1 LKATDLIGYSFG
13 AMRERKLRAI
23 LTIAMVVIG
32 AGLMTALN
40 GMTTGMYQYIGGQ
53 FGTLGANV
61 VMVLPGMESTMRI
74 NEQTASVIRRINGV
88 KIAVPYVQQ
97 TATAQS
103 AGATA
108 TVLVTGS
115 DQRYLNDIFPTLK
128 VEEGT
133 LVAPHDSIGI
143 VLGHSVA
150 YPPDKPTPFARLG
163 GVVVIS
169 FTTVKE
175 NQQVTVKRSFIVRG
189 ILAEMGTSGMFL
201 PIDRMAF
208 MSLPAATAFFGTA
221 GDYSGVNVIATGSEK
236 AEQVASE
243 IRRIYGRSFEV
254 YTSKTLIQ
262 LIQNILGAF
271 SVFLGSVASV
281 SLIVASVG
289 IFAGLY
295 TSVMERTREI
305 GLLKAIGFKKRGI
318 LGVFLGE
325 ATLIGLIGGLLG
337 DAVGAGLGYGM
348 AVIAGQVRSQV
359 TSEMT
364 AGGPS
369 IGYTPPVYTLEN
381 FLFILAFSV
390 AVSML
395 AGAYPAWR
403 ASRLDPVVALR
414 KE

>member
-1 LKATDLIGYSFG
+1 MKATDLIGYSFS
-13 AMRERKLRAI
+13 AMKERKLRAI

-40 GMTTGMYQYIGGQ
+40 GMTTGMYEYIGGE
-53 FGTLGANV
+53 FATLGANV
-61 VMVLPGMESTMRI
+61 VMVLPGMESTLRI
-74 NEQTASVIRRINGV
+74 NEQTASVIRHINGV

-115 DQRYLNDIFPTLK
+115 DQRYLNEIFPTLK

-169 FTTVKE
+169 FTTVKG
-175 NQQVTVKRSFIVRG
+175 NQQMTVKRSFIVRG

-236 AEQVASE
+236 AEEVASE

-254 YTSKTLIQ
+254 YTSKTLIE

-318 LGVFLGE
+318 LAVFLGE

-348 AVIAGQVRSQV
+348 AFIAGQVRSQV

-369 IGYTPPVYTLEN
+369 IGFTPPVYTLEN

-390 AVSML
+390 VVSML

>member
-1 LKATDLIGYSFG
+1 MNVPDLLGYSLG

-40 GMTTGMYQYIGGQ
+40 GLTTGMYQYIGDQ

-61 VMVLPGMESTMRI
+61 VMVLPGMDSTTRI
-74 NEQTASVIRRINGV
+74 TEQTASVIRQINGV
-88 KIAVPYVQQ
+88 KISIPYVQKV
-97 TATAQS
+97 ATVQS
-103 AGATA
+103 AGTTA
-108 TVLVTGS
+108 SILVTGS
-115 DQRYLNDIFPTLK
+115 DQRYLNEIFPNLK

-133 LVAPHDSIGI
+133 LVSPQDSIGI

-150 YPPDKPTPFARLG
+150 YPPDKPRPFARLG
-163 GVVVIS
+163 SVVMVS

-175 NQQVTVKRSFIVRG
+175 RQQVTVKRSFVVRG

-201 PIDRMAF
+201 PVDKMAF
-208 MSLPAATAFFGTA
+208 MSLPAATSFFDTA
-221 GDYSGVNVIATGSEK
+221 GDYSGVNVITSGPEK
-236 AEQVASE
+236 AEQVAVE
-243 IRRIYGRSFEV
+243 IRRLYGRSFEV
-254 YTSKTLIQ
+254 YTSKTMIQ

-271 SVFLGSVASV
+271 SMFLGSVASV

-305 GLLKAIGFKKRGI
+305 GLLKAIGFKRRGI
-318 LGVFLGE
+318 LGVFLCE
-325 ATLIGLIGGLLG
+325 ATLIGIIGGLLG
-337 DAVGAGLGYGM
+337 DLLGVGLGYGM
-348 AVIAGQVRSQV
+348 AVIAGQVRGEFTGELAEGSV
-359 TSEMT
+359 I
-364 AGGPS
+364 A
-369 IGYTPPVYTLEN
+369 YVPPAFTVEN
-381 FLFILAFSV
+381 FLFIMAFSI

-414 KE
+414 KD

>member
-1 LKATDLIGYSFG
+1 LNVPDLLGYSLG

-40 GMTTGMYQYIGGQ
+40 GLTTGMYQYIGDQ

-61 VMVLPGMESTMRI
+61 VMVLPGMDSTTRI
-74 NEQTASVIRRINGV
+74 TEQTASVIRQINGV
-88 KIAVPYVQQ
+88 KISIPYVQKV
-97 TATAQS
+97 ATVQS
-103 AGATA
+103 AGTTA
-108 TVLVTGS
+108 SILVTGS
-115 DQRYLNDIFPTLK
+115 DQRYLNEIFPNLK

-133 LVAPHDSIGI
+133 LVSPQDSIGI

-150 YPPDKPTPFARLG
+150 YPPDKARPFARLG
-163 GVVVIS
+163 SVVMVS

-175 NQQVTVKRSFIVRG
+175 KQQVTVKRSFVVRG

-201 PIDRMAF
+201 PVDKMAF
-208 MSLPAATAFFGTA
+208 MSLPAATSFFDTA
-221 GDYSGVNVIATGSEK
+221 GDYSGVNVITSGPEK
-236 AEQVASE
+236 AEQVAVE
-243 IRRIYGRSFEV
+243 IRRLYGRSFEV
-254 YTSKTLIQ
+254 YTSKTMIQ

-271 SVFLGSVASV
+271 SMFLGSVASV

-318 LGVFLGE
+318 LGVFLCE
-325 ATLIGLIGGLLG
+325 ATLIGIIGGLLG
-337 DAVGAGLGYGM
+337 DLLGVGLGYGM
-348 AVIAGQVRSQV
+348 AVIAGQVRGEFTGELAEGSV
-359 TSEMT
+359 I
-364 AGGPS
+364 A
-369 IGYTPPVYTLEN
+369 YVPPAFTVEN
-381 FLFILAFSV
+381 FLFIMAFSI

-414 KE
+414 KD

>member
-1 LKATDLIGYSFG
+1 MNVPDLLGYSLG

-40 GMTTGMYQYIGGQ
+40 GLTTGMYQYIGDQ

-61 VMVLPGMESTMRI
+61 VMVLPGMDSTTRI
-74 NEQTASVIRRINGV
+74 TEQTASVIRQINGV
-88 KIAVPYVQQ
+88 KISIPYVQKV
-97 TATAQS
+97 ATVQS
-103 AGATA
+103 AGTTA
-108 TVLVTGS
+108 SILVTGS
-115 DQRYLNDIFPTLK
+115 DQRYLNEIFPNLK

-133 LVAPHDSIGI
+133 LVSPQDSIGI

-150 YPPDKPTPFARLG
+150 YPPDKPRPFARLG
-163 GVVVIS
+163 SVVMIS

-175 NQQVTVKRSFIVRG
+175 RQQVTVKRSFVVRG

-201 PIDRMAF
+201 PVDKMAF
-208 MSLPAATAFFGTA
+208 MSLPAATSFFDTA
-221 GDYSGVNVIATGSEK
+221 GDYSGVNVITSGPEK
-236 AEQVASE
+236 AEQVAVE
-243 IRRIYGRSFEV
+243 IRRLYGRSFEV
-254 YTSKTLIQ
+254 YTSKTMIQ

-271 SVFLGSVASV
+271 SMFLGSVASV

-325 ATLIGLIGGLLG
+325 ATLIGIIGGLLG
-337 DAVGAGLGYGM
+337 DLLGVGLGYGM
-348 AVIAGQVRSQV
+348 AVIAGQVRGEFTGELAEGSV
-359 TSEMT
+359 I
-364 AGGPS
+364 A
-369 IGYTPPVYTLEN
+369 YVPPAFTVEN
-381 FLFILAFSV
+381 FLFIMAFSI

-414 KE
+414 KD

>member
-1 LKATDLIGYSFG
+1 LKLSDLIGYSFG

-40 GMTTGMYQYIGGQ
+40 GMTTGMYEYIGGQ

-74 NEQTASVIRRINGV
+74 NEQTASVIRRISGV

-337 DAVGAGLGYGM
+337 DAVGAGLGYGI
-348 AVIAGQVRSQV
+348 AIVAGQVRSQV

>member
-1 LKATDLIGYSFG
+1 LKATDLIGYSFS
-13 AMRERKLRAI
+13 AMKERKLRAI

-40 GMTTGMYQYIGGQ
+40 GMTTGMYEYIGGE
-53 FGTLGANV
+53 FATLGANV
-61 VMVLPGMESTMRI
+61 VMVLPGMESTLRI
-74 NEQTASVIRRINGV
+74 NEQTASVIRHINGV

-115 DQRYLNDIFPTLK
+115 DQRYLNEIFPTLK

-169 FTTVKE
+169 FTTVKG
-175 NQQVTVKRSFIVRG
+175 NQQMTVKRSFIVRG

-236 AEQVASE
+236 AEEVASE

-254 YTSKTLIQ
+254 YTSKTLIE

-318 LGVFLGE
+318 LAVFLGE

-348 AVIAGQVRSQV
+348 AFIAGQVRSQV

-369 IGYTPPVYTLEN
+369 IGFTPPVYTLEN

-390 AVSML
+390 VVSML

>member
-1 LKATDLIGYSFG
+1 MNVPDLLGYSLG

-40 GMTTGMYQYIGGQ
+40 GLTTGMYQYIGDQ

-61 VMVLPGMESTMRI
+61 VMVLPGMDSTTRI
-74 NEQTASVIRRINGV
+74 TEQTASVIRQINGV
-88 KIAVPYVQQ
+88 KISIPYVQKV
-97 TATAQS
+97 ATVQS
-103 AGATA
+103 AGTTA
-108 TVLVTGS
+108 SILVTGS
-115 DQRYLNDIFPTLK
+115 DQRYLNEIFPNLK

-133 LVAPHDSIGI
+133 LVSPQDSIGI

-150 YPPDKPTPFARLG
+150 YPPDKPRPFARLG
-163 GVVVIS
+163 SVVMVS

-175 NQQVTVKRSFIVRG
+175 RQQVTVKRSFVVRG

-201 PIDRMAF
+201 PVDKMAF
-208 MSLPAATAFFGTA
+208 MSLPAATSFFDTA
-221 GDYSGVNVIATGSEK
+221 GDYSGVNVITSGPEK
-236 AEQVASE
+236 AEQVAVE
-243 IRRIYGRSFEV
+243 IRRLYGRSFEV
-254 YTSKTLIQ
+254 YTSKTMIQ

-271 SVFLGSVASV
+271 SMFLGSVASV

-318 LGVFLGE
+318 LGVFLCE
-325 ATLIGLIGGLLG
+325 ATLIGIIGGLLG
-337 DAVGAGLGYGM
+337 DLLGVGLGYGM
-348 AVIAGQVRSQV
+348 AVIAGQVRGEFTGELAEGSV
-359 TSEMT
+359 I
-364 AGGPS
+364 A
-369 IGYTPPVYTLEN
+369 YVPPAFTVEN
-381 FLFILAFSV
+381 FLFIMAFSI

-414 KE
+414 KD

>member
-1 LKATDLIGYSFG
+1 MNVPDLLGYSLG

-40 GMTTGMYQYIGGQ
+40 GLTTGMYQYIGDQ

-61 VMVLPGMESTMRI
+61 VMVLPGMDSTTRI
-74 NEQTASVIRRINGV
+74 TEQTASVIRQINGV
-88 KIAVPYVQQ
+88 KISIPYVQKV
-97 TATAQS
+97 ATVQS
-103 AGATA
+103 AGTTA
-108 TVLVTGS
+108 SILVTGS
-115 DQRYLNDIFPTLK
+115 DQRYLNEIFPNLK

-133 LVAPHDSIGI
+133 LVSPQDSIGI

-150 YPPDKPTPFARLG
+150 YPPDKARPFARLG
-163 GVVVIS
+163 SVVMVS

-175 NQQVTVKRSFIVRG
+175 KQQVTVKRSFVVRG

-201 PIDRMAF
+201 PVDKMAF
-208 MSLPAATAFFGTA
+208 MSLPAATSFFDTA
-221 GDYSGVNVIATGSEK
+221 GDYSGVNVITSGPEK
-236 AEQVASE
+236 AEQVAVE
-243 IRRIYGRSFEV
+243 IRRLYGRSFEV
-254 YTSKTLIQ
+254 YTSKTMIQ

-271 SVFLGSVASV
+271 SMFLGSVASV

-318 LGVFLGE
+318 LGVFLCE
-325 ATLIGLIGGLLG
+325 ATLIGIIGGLLG
-337 DAVGAGLGYGM
+337 DLLGVGLGYGM
-348 AVIAGQVRSQV
+348 AVIAGQVRGEFTGELAEGSV
-359 TSEMT
+359 I
-364 AGGPS
+364 A
-369 IGYTPPVYTLEN
+369 YVPPAFTVEN
-381 FLFILAFSV
+381 FLFIMAFSI

-414 KE
+414 KD

>member
-1 LKATDLIGYSFG
+1 MNVPDLLGYSLG

-40 GMTTGMYQYIGGQ
+40 GLTTGMYQYIGDQ

-61 VMVLPGMESTMRI
+61 VMVLPGMDSTTRI
-74 NEQTASVIRRINGV
+74 TEQTASVIRQISGV
-88 KIAVPYVQQ
+88 KISIPYVQKV
-97 TATAQS
+97 ATVQS
-103 AGATA
+103 AGTTA
-108 TVLVTGS
+108 SILVTGS
-115 DQRYLNDIFPTLK
+115 DQRYLNEIFPNLK

-133 LVAPHDSIGI
+133 LVSPQDSIGI

-150 YPPDKPTPFARLG
+150 YPPDKPRPFARLG
-163 GVVVIS
+163 SVVMVS

-175 NQQVTVKRSFIVRG
+175 RQQVTVKRSFVVRG

-201 PIDRMAF
+201 PVDKMAF
-208 MSLPAATAFFGTA
+208 MSLPAATSFFDTA
-221 GDYSGVNVIATGSEK
+221 GDYSGVNVITSGPEK
-236 AEQVASE
+236 AEQVAVE
-243 IRRIYGRSFEV
+243 IRRLYGRSFEV
-254 YTSKTLIQ
+254 YTSKTMIQ

-271 SVFLGSVASV
+271 SMFLGSVASV

-318 LGVFLGE
+318 LGVFLCE
-325 ATLIGLIGGLLG
+325 ATLIGIIGGLLG
-337 DAVGAGLGYGM
+337 DLLGVGLGYGM
-348 AVIAGQVRSQV
+348 AVIAGQVRGEFTGELAEGSV
-359 TSEMT
+359 I
-364 AGGPS
+364 A
-369 IGYTPPVYTLEN
+369 YVPPAFTVEN
-381 FLFILAFSV
+381 FLFIMAFSI

-414 KE
+414 KD

>member
-1 LKATDLIGYSFG
+1 MKLSDLIGYSFG

-40 GMTTGMYQYIGGQ
+40 GMTTGMYEYIGGQ

-337 DAVGAGLGYGM
+337 DAVGAGLGYGI
-348 AVIAGQVRSQV
+348 AIVAGQVRSQV

>member
-1 LKATDLIGYSFG
+1 LKATDLIGYSFS
-13 AMRERKLRAI
+13 AMKERKLRAI

-40 GMTTGMYQYIGGQ
+40 GMTTGMYEYIGSE
-53 FGTLGANV
+53 FATLGANV

-74 NEQTASVIRRINGV
+74 NEQTASVIRHINGV
-88 KIAVPYVQQ
+88 KIAIPYVQQ

-115 DQRYLNDIFPTLK
+115 DQTYLNEIFPTLK

-150 YPPDKPTPFARLG
+150 YPPDKPTPFARVG
-163 GVVVIS
+163 SVVAIS

-175 NQQVTVKRSFIVRG
+175 TQQVTVKRSFIVRG

-208 MSLPAATAFFGTA
+208 MSLPAATSFFGTA
-221 GDYSGVNVIATGSEK
+221 GDYSGVNVITTGSEK

-243 IRRIYGRSFEV
+243 IRRLYGRSFEV

-262 LIQNILGAF
+262 LIENILGAF

-318 LGVFLGE
+318 LAVFLGE

-348 AVIAGQVRSQV
+348 AIIAGQVRSQV

-390 AVSML
+390 VVSML

>member
-1 LKATDLIGYSFG
+1 MNVPDLLGYSLG

-40 GMTTGMYQYIGGQ
+40 GLTTGMYQYIGDQ

-61 VMVLPGMESTMRI
+61 VMVLPGMDSTTRI
-74 NEQTASVIRRINGV
+74 TEQTASVIRQINGV
-88 KIAVPYVQQ
+88 KISIPYVQKV
-97 TATAQS
+97 ATVQS
-103 AGATA
+103 AGTTA
-108 TVLVTGS
+108 SILVTGS
-115 DQRYLNDIFPTLK
+115 DQRYLNEIFPNLK

-133 LVAPHDSIGI
+133 LVSPQDSIGI

-150 YPPDKPTPFARLG
+150 YPPDKARPFARLG
-163 GVVVIS
+163 SVVMVS
-169 FTTVKE
+169 FTTIKE
-175 NQQVTVKRSFIVRG
+175 KQQVTVKRSFVVRG

-201 PIDRMAF
+201 PVDKMAF
-208 MSLPAATAFFGTA
+208 MSLPAATSFFDTA
-221 GDYSGVNVIATGSEK
+221 GDYSGVNVITSGPEK
-236 AEQVASE
+236 AEQVAVE
-243 IRRIYGRSFEV
+243 IRRLYGRSFEV
-254 YTSKTLIQ
+254 YTSKTMIQ

-271 SVFLGSVASV
+271 SMFLGSVASV

-305 GLLKAIGFKKRGI
+305 GLLKALGFKKRGI
-318 LGVFLGE
+318 LGVFLCE
-325 ATLIGLIGGLLG
+325 ATLIGIIGGLLG
-337 DAVGAGLGYGM
+337 DLLGVGLGYGM
-348 AVIAGQVRSQV
+348 AVIAGQVRGEFTGELAEGSV
-359 TSEMT
+359 I
-364 AGGPS
+364 A
-369 IGYTPPVYTLEN
+369 YVPPAFTVEN
-381 FLFILAFSV
+381 FLFIMAFSI

-414 KE
+414 KD

>member
-1 LKATDLIGYSFG
+1 MKPTDLLGYSFG

-40 GMTTGMYQYIGGQ
+40 GLTTGMYQYIGGQ

-61 VMVLPGMESTMRI
+61 VIVLPGMESTMRI
-74 NEQTASVIRRINGV
+74 TEQTASVIRQISGV
-88 KIAVPYVQQ
+88 KIAIPYVQQ

-103 AGATA
+103 AGATT

-115 DQRYLNDIFPTLK
+115 DQRYLKEIFPTLE

-150 YPPDKPTPFARLG
+150 YPPDKPRPFARLG
-163 GVVVIS
+163 SVVTVS

-175 NQQVTVKRSFIVRG
+175 TQQLTVKRSFVVRG

-208 MSLPAATAFFGTA
+208 MSLPAATSFFGTA
-221 GDYSGVNVIATGSEK
+221 GDYSGVNVITTGPEK

-243 IRRIYGRSFEV
+243 IRRLYGKSFEV
-254 YTSKTLIQ
+254 YTSKTLIA
-262 LIQNILGAF
+262 LIQNVLGAF

-305 GLLKAIGFKKRGI
+305 GLLKAVGLKKRGI

-337 DAVGAGLGYGM
+337 DAIGVGLGYGM

-364 AGGPS
+364 MGGATIS
-369 IGYTPPVYTLEN
+369 YVPPFYTLEN
-381 FLFILAFSV
+381 FLFILGFSV
-390 AVSML
+390 VVSML

>member
-1 LKATDLIGYSFG
+1 MNVPDLLGYSLG

-40 GMTTGMYQYIGGQ
+40 GLTTGMYQYIGDQ

-61 VMVLPGMESTMRI
+61 VMVLPGMDSTTRI
-74 NEQTASVIRRINGV
+74 TEQTASVIRQINGV
-88 KIAVPYVQQ
+88 KISIPYVQKV
-97 TATAQS
+97 ATVQS
-103 AGATA
+103 AGTTA
-108 TVLVTGS
+108 SILVTGS
-115 DQRYLNDIFPTLK
+115 DQRYLNEIFPNLK

-133 LVAPHDSIGI
+133 LVSPQDSIGI

-150 YPPDKPTPFARLG
+150 YPPDKARPFARLG
-163 GVVVIS
+163 SVVMVS

-175 NQQVTVKRSFIVRG
+175 KQQVTVKRSFVVRG

-201 PIDRMAF
+201 PVDKMAF
-208 MSLPAATAFFGTA
+208 MSLPAATSFFDTA
-221 GDYSGVNVIATGSEK
+221 GDYSGVNVITSGPEK
-236 AEQVASE
+236 AEQVAVE
-243 IRRIYGRSFEV
+243 IRRLYGRSFEV
-254 YTSKTLIQ
+254 YTSKTMIQ

-271 SVFLGSVASV
+271 SMFLGSVASV

-325 ATLIGLIGGLLG
+325 ATLIGIIGGLLG
-337 DAVGAGLGYGM
+337 DLLGVGLGYGM
-348 AVIAGQVRSQV
+348 AVIAGQVRGEFTGELAEGSV
-359 TSEMT
+359 I
-364 AGGPS
+364 A
-369 IGYTPPVYTLEN
+369 YVPPAFTVEN
-381 FLFILAFSV
+381 FLFIMAFSI

-414 KE
+414 KD

>member
-1 LKATDLIGYSFG
+1 MNVPDLLGYSLG

-40 GMTTGMYQYIGGQ
+40 GLTTGMYQYIGDQ

-61 VMVLPGMESTMRI
+61 VMVLPGMDSTTRI
-74 NEQTASVIRRINGV
+74 TEQTASVIRQINGV
-88 KIAVPYVQQ
+88 KISIPYVQNV
-97 TATAQS
+97 ATVQS
-103 AGATA
+103 AGTTA
-108 TVLVTGS
+108 SILVTGS
-115 DQRYLNDIFPTLK
+115 DQRYLNEIFPNLK

-133 LVAPHDSIGI
+133 LVSPQDSIGI

-150 YPPDKPTPFARLG
+150 YPPDKPRPFARLG
-163 GVVVIS
+163 SVVMVS

-175 NQQVTVKRSFIVRG
+175 RQQVTVKRSFVVRG

-201 PIDRMAF
+201 PVDKMAF
-208 MSLPAATAFFGTA
+208 MSLPAATSFFDTA
-221 GDYSGVNVIATGSEK
+221 GDYSGVNVITSGPEK
-236 AEQVASE
+236 AEQVAVE
-243 IRRIYGRSFEV
+243 IRRLYGRSFEV
-254 YTSKTLIQ
+254 YTSKTMIQ

-271 SVFLGSVASV
+271 SMFLGSVASV

-325 ATLIGLIGGLLG
+325 ATLIGIIGGLLG
-337 DAVGAGLGYGM
+337 DLLGVGLGYGM
-348 AVIAGQVRSQV
+348 AVIAGQVRGEFTGELAEGSV
-359 TSEMT
+359 I
-364 AGGPS
+364 A
-369 IGYTPPVYTLEN
+369 YVPPAFTVEN
-381 FLFILAFSV
+381 FLFIMAFSI

-414 KE
+414 KD

>member
-1 LKATDLIGYSFG
+1 MPDLLGYSLG

-40 GMTTGMYQYIGGQ
+40 GLTTGMYQYIGDQ

-61 VMVLPGMESTMRI
+61 VMVLPGMDSTTRI
-74 NEQTASVIRRINGV
+74 TEQTASVIRQINGV
-88 KIAVPYVQQ
+88 KISIPYVQKV
-97 TATAQS
+97 ATVQS
-103 AGATA
+103 AGTTA
-108 TVLVTGS
+108 SILVTGS
-115 DQRYLNDIFPTLK
+115 DQRYLNEIFPNLK

-133 LVAPHDSIGI
+133 LVSPQDSIGI

-150 YPPDKPTPFARLG
+150 YPPDKARPFARLG
-163 GVVVIS
+163 SVVMVS

-175 NQQVTVKRSFIVRG
+175 KQQVTVKRSFVVRG

-201 PIDRMAF
+201 PVDKMAF
-208 MSLPAATAFFGTA
+208 MSLPAATSFFDTA
-221 GDYSGVNVIATGSEK
+221 GDYSGVNVITSGPEK
-236 AEQVASE
+236 AEQVAVE
-243 IRRIYGRSFEV
+243 IRRLYGRSFEV
-254 YTSKTLIQ
+254 YTSKTMIQ

-271 SVFLGSVASV
+271 SMFLGSVASV

-305 GLLKAIGFKKRGI
+305 GLLKALGFKKRGI

-325 ATLIGLIGGLLG
+325 ATLIGIIGGLLG
-337 DAVGAGLGYGM
+337 DLLGVGLGYGM
-348 AVIAGQVRSQV
+348 AVIAGQVRGEFTGELAEGSV
-359 TSEMT
+359 V
-364 AGGPS
+364 A
-369 IGYTPPVYTLEN
+369 YVPPAFTVEN
-381 FLFILAFSV
+381 FLFIMAFSI

-414 KE
+414 KD

>member
-1 LKATDLIGYSFG
+1 MKLTDLFGYALG

-74 NEQTASVIRRINGV
+74 TEQTASVIRRINGV
-88 KIAVPYVQQ
+88 KIAIPYVQQ

-108 TVLVTGS
+108 SVLVTGS
-115 DQRYLNDIFPTLK
+115 DQRYLNEIFPTLK

-150 YPPDKPTPFARLG
+150 YPTDKPTPFARLG
-163 GVVVIS
+163 SVVVIS

-175 NQQVTVKRSFIVRG
+175 KQEVTVKRSFTVRG

-201 PIDRMAF
+201 PVDRMAF
-208 MSLPAATAFFGTA
+208 MSLPAATSFFGTA
-221 GDYSGVNVIATGSEK
+221 GDYSGVNVITTGSEK

-254 YTSKTLIQ
+254 YTSKTLIA

-305 GLLKAIGFKKRGI
+305 GLLKALGFKKRGI

-325 ATLIGLIGGLLG
+325 ATLIGLIGGLVG
-337 DAVGAGLGYGM
+337 DAVGVGLGYGM

-369 IGYTPPVYTLEN
+369 IAYTPPVYTLEN

>member
-1 LKATDLIGYSFG
+1 MNVPDLLGYSLG

-40 GMTTGMYQYIGGQ
+40 GLTTGMYQYIGDQ

-61 VMVLPGMESTMRI
+61 VMVLPGMDSTTRI
-74 NEQTASVIRRINGV
+74 TEQTASVIRQINGV
-88 KIAVPYVQQ
+88 KISIPYVQKV
-97 TATAQS
+97 ATVQS
-103 AGATA
+103 AGTTA
-108 TVLVTGS
+108 SILVTGS
-115 DQRYLNDIFPTLK
+115 DQRYLNEIFPNLK

-133 LVAPHDSIGI
+133 LVSPQDSIGI

-150 YPPDKPTPFARLG
+150 YPPDKPRPFARLG
-163 GVVVIS
+163 SVVMVS

-175 NQQVTVKRSFIVRG
+175 RQQVTVKRSFVVRG
-189 ILAEMGTSGMFL
+189 ILAGMGTSGMFL
-201 PIDRMAF
+201 PVDKMAF
-208 MSLPAATAFFGTA
+208 MSLPAATSFFDTA
-221 GDYSGVNVIATGSEK
+221 GDYSGVNVITSGPEK
-236 AEQVASE
+236 AEQVAVE
-243 IRRIYGRSFEV
+243 IRRLYGRSFEV
-254 YTSKTLIQ
+254 YTSKTMIQ

-271 SVFLGSVASV
+271 SMFLGSVASV

-325 ATLIGLIGGLLG
+325 ATLIGIIGGLLG
-337 DAVGAGLGYGM
+337 DLLGVGLGYGM
-348 AVIAGQVRSQV
+348 AVIAGQVRGEFTGELAEGSV
-359 TSEMT
+359 I
-364 AGGPS
+364 A
-369 IGYTPPVYTLEN
+369 YVPPAFTVEN
-381 FLFILAFSV
+381 FLFIMAFSI

-414 KE
+414 KD

>member
-1 LKATDLIGYSFG
+1 MNVPDLLGYSLG

-40 GMTTGMYQYIGGQ
+40 GLTTGMYQYIGDQ

-61 VMVLPGMESTMRI
+61 VMVLPGMDSTTRI
-74 NEQTASVIRRINGV
+74 TEQTASVIRQINGV
-88 KIAVPYVQQ
+88 KISIPYVQKV
-97 TATAQS
+97 ATVQS
-103 AGATA
+103 AGTTA
-108 TVLVTGS
+108 SILVTGS
-115 DQRYLNDIFPTLK
+115 DQRYLNEIFPNLK

-133 LVAPHDSIGI
+133 LVSPQDSIGI

-150 YPPDKPTPFARLG
+150 YPPDKARPFARLG
-163 GVVVIS
+163 SVVMVS

-175 NQQVTVKRSFIVRG
+175 RQQVTVKRSFVVRG

-201 PIDRMAF
+201 PVDKMAF
-208 MSLPAATAFFGTA
+208 MSLPAATSFFDTA
-221 GDYSGVNVIATGSEK
+221 GDYSGVNVITSGPEK
-236 AEQVASE
+236 AEQVAVE
-243 IRRIYGRSFEV
+243 IRRLYGRSFEV
-254 YTSKTLIQ
+254 YTSKTMIQ

-271 SVFLGSVASV
+271 SMFLGSVASV

-325 ATLIGLIGGLLG
+325 ATLIGIIGGLLG
-337 DAVGAGLGYGM
+337 DLLGVGLGYGM
-348 AVIAGQVRSQV
+348 AVIAGQVRGEFTGELAEGSV
-359 TSEMT
+359 I
-364 AGGPS
+364 A
-369 IGYTPPVYTLEN
+369 YVPPAFTVEN
-381 FLFILAFSV
+381 FLFIMAFSI

-414 KE
+414 KD

>member
-1 LKATDLIGYSFG
+1 VPDLLGYSLG

-40 GMTTGMYQYIGGQ
+40 GLTTGMYQYIGDQ

-61 VMVLPGMESTMRI
+61 VMVLPGMDSTTRI
-74 NEQTASVIRRINGV
+74 TEQTASVIRQINGV
-88 KIAVPYVQQ
+88 KISIPYVQKV
-97 TATAQS
+97 ATVQS
-103 AGATA
+103 AGTTA
-108 TVLVTGS
+108 SILVTGS
-115 DQRYLNDIFPTLK
+115 DQRYLNEIFPNLK

-133 LVAPHDSIGI
+133 LVSPQDSIGI

-150 YPPDKPTPFARLG
+150 YPPDKARPFARLG
-163 GVVVIS
+163 SVVMVS

-175 NQQVTVKRSFIVRG
+175 KQQVTVKRSFVVRG

-201 PIDRMAF
+201 PVDKMAF
-208 MSLPAATAFFGTA
+208 MSLPAATSFFDTA
-221 GDYSGVNVIATGSEK
+221 GDYSGVNVITSGPEK
-236 AEQVASE
+236 AEQVAVE
-243 IRRIYGRSFEV
+243 IRRLYGRSFEV
-254 YTSKTLIQ
+254 YTSKTMIQ

-271 SVFLGSVASV
+271 SMFLGSVASV

-305 GLLKAIGFKKRGI
+305 GLLKALGFKKRGI
-318 LGVFLGE
+318 LGVFLCE
-325 ATLIGLIGGLLG
+325 ATLIGIIGGLLG
-337 DAVGAGLGYGM
+337 DLLGVGLGYGM
-348 AVIAGQVRSQV
+348 AVIAGQVRGEFTGELAEGSV
-359 TSEMT
+359 I
-364 AGGPS
+364 A
-369 IGYTPPVYTLEN
+369 YVPPAFTVEN
-381 FLFILAFSV
+381 FLFIMAFSI

-414 KE
+414 KD

>member
-1 LKATDLIGYSFG
+1 MNVPDLLGYSLG

-40 GMTTGMYQYIGGQ
+40 GLTTGMYQYIGDQ

-61 VMVLPGMESTMRI
+61 VMVLPGMDSTTRI
-74 NEQTASVIRRINGV
+74 TEQTASVIRQINGV
-88 KIAVPYVQQ
+88 KISIPYVQNV
-97 TATAQS
+97 ATVQS
-103 AGATA
+103 AGTTA
-108 TVLVTGS
+108 SILVTGS
-115 DQRYLNDIFPTLK
+115 DQRYLNEIFPNLK

-133 LVAPHDSIGI
+133 LVSPQDSIGI

-150 YPPDKPTPFARLG
+150 YPPDKTRPFARLG
-163 GVVVIS
+163 SVVMVS

-175 NQQVTVKRSFIVRG
+175 RQQVTVKRSFVVRG

-201 PIDRMAF
+201 PVDKMAF
-208 MSLPAATAFFGTA
+208 MSLPAATSFFDTA
-221 GDYSGVNVIATGSEK
+221 GDYSGVNVITSGPEK
-236 AEQVASE
+236 AEQVAVE
-243 IRRIYGRSFEV
+243 IRRLYGRSFEV
-254 YTSKTLIQ
+254 YTSKTMIQ

-271 SVFLGSVASV
+271 SMFLGSVASV

-325 ATLIGLIGGLLG
+325 ATLIGIIGGLLG
-337 DAVGAGLGYGM
+337 DLLGVGLGYGM
-348 AVIAGQVRSQV
+348 AVIAGQVRGEFTGELAEGSV
-359 TSEMT
+359 I
-364 AGGPS
+364 A
-369 IGYTPPVYTLEN
+369 YVPPAFTVEN
-381 FLFILAFSV
+381 FLFIMAFSI

-414 KE
+414 KD

>member
-1 LKATDLIGYSFG
+1 LKPTDLLGYSFS

-23 LTIAMVVIG
+23 LTIAMVMIG

-40 GMTTGMYQYIGGQ
+40 GMTTGMYNYIGSE
-53 FGTLGANV
+53 FGSLGANV
-61 VMVLPGMESTMRI
+61 VMVLPGMDSTTRI
-74 NEQTASVIRRINGV
+74 TEQTASVIRRVNGV
-88 KIAVPYVQQ
+88 EIAVPYVQK
-97 TATAQS
+97 TAVAQS
-103 AGATA
+103 GAT
-108 TVLVTGS
+108 TLSVLVTGS

-128 VEEGT
+128 VQEGV
-133 LVAPHDSIGI
+133 LVAPQDSIGI
-143 VLGHSVA
+143 LLGHSIA
-150 YPPDKPTPFARLG
+150 YPPDKQTPFARLG
-163 GVVVIS
+163 GVVTVS

-175 NQQVTVKRSFIVRG
+175 KQQVTVKRSFVVRG

-208 MSLPAATAFFGTA
+208 MSLPAAASFFESA
-221 GDYSGVNVIATGSEK
+221 GDYSGVNVITSGPEK

-243 IRRIYGRSFEV
+243 IRRIFGRSYEV
-254 YTSKTLIQ
+254 YTSKTLIA
-262 LIQNILGAF
+262 LIQNIMGAF
-271 SVFLGSVASV
+271 SLFLGSVASV

-337 DAVGAGLGYGM
+337 DATGVVLGYGM
-348 AVIAGQVRSQV
+348 SVIAGNVRGQV
-359 TSEMT
+359 TSEMS
-364 AGGPS
+364 AGQGS
-369 IGYTPPVYTLEN
+369 IAFVPPVFTLEN
-381 FLFILAFSV
+381 FLFILAFSI
-390 AVSML
+390 AVSVL
-395 AGAYPAWR
+395 AGVYPAWR

>member
-1 LKATDLIGYSFG
+1 MKATDLIGYSFG

-208 MSLPAATAFFGTA
+208 MSLPAATAFFDTA

>member
-1 LKATDLIGYSFG
+1 LNLTDLLRYSFG

-40 GMTTGMYQYIGGQ
+40 GMTTGMYNYIGGQ

-61 VMVLPGMESTMRI
+61 VMVLPGMESTTRI
-74 NEQTASVIRRINGV
+74 TEQTATVIKRVNGV
-88 KIAVPYVQQ
+88 KIAIPYVQKA
-97 TATAQS
+97 ATAQS

-108 TVLVTGS
+108 SVLVTGS
-115 DQRYLNDIFPTLK
+115 DQRYLNEIFPTLK
-128 VEEGT
+128 VAEGT
-133 LVAPHDSIGI
+133 LVAPQDSIGI
-143 VLGHSVA
+143 VLGHSIA
-150 YPPDKPTPFARLG
+150 YPPDRSTPFARLG
-163 GVVVIS
+163 SVVTIS
-169 FTTVKE
+169 FTTINEK
-175 NQQVTVKRSFIVRG
+175 QQVTMKRSFVVRG
-189 ILAEMGTSGMFL
+189 ILEEMGTSGMFL
-201 PIDRMAF
+201 PVDRMAF
-208 MSLPAATAFFGTA
+208 MSLPAATSFFDAA
-221 GDYSGVNVIATGSEK
+221 GDYSGINVITTGPEK

-243 IRRIYGRSFEV
+243 IRRLYGGSYEV

-305 GLLKAIGFKKRGI
+305 GLLKAVGLKKRGI

-337 DAVGAGLGYGM
+337 DAVGVGLGYGM

-364 AGGPS
+364 MGETS
-369 IGYTPPVYTLEN
+369 IAFVPPFYTLEN

>member
-128 VEEGT
+128 VEEGA

-221 GDYSGVNVIATGSEK
+221 GDYSGVNVITTGSEK

-262 LIQNILGAF
+262 LIENILGAF

-318 LGVFLGE
+318 LAVFLGE

>member
-1 LKATDLIGYSFG
+1 LNVPDLLGYSLG

-40 GMTTGMYQYIGGQ
+40 GLTTGMYQYIGDQ

-61 VMVLPGMESTMRI
+61 VMVLPGMDSTTRI
-74 NEQTASVIRRINGV
+74 TEQTASVIRQINGV
-88 KIAVPYVQQ
+88 KISIPYVQKV
-97 TATAQS
+97 ATVQS
-103 AGATA
+103 AGTTA
-108 TVLVTGS
+108 SILVTGS
-115 DQRYLNDIFPTLK
+115 DQRYLNEIFPNLK

-133 LVAPHDSIGI
+133 LVSPQDSIGI

-150 YPPDKPTPFARLG
+150 YPPDKARPFARLG
-163 GVVVIS
+163 SVVMVS

-175 NQQVTVKRSFIVRG
+175 RQQVTVKRSFVVRG

-201 PIDRMAF
+201 PVDKMAF
-208 MSLPAATAFFGTA
+208 MSLPAATSFFDTA
-221 GDYSGVNVIATGSEK
+221 GDYSGVNVITSGPEK
-236 AEQVASE
+236 AEQVAVE
-243 IRRIYGRSFEV
+243 IRRLYGRSFEV
-254 YTSKTLIQ
+254 YTSKTMIQ

-271 SVFLGSVASV
+271 SMFLGSVASV

-318 LGVFLGE
+318 LGVFLCE
-325 ATLIGLIGGLLG
+325 ATLIGIIGGLLG
-337 DAVGAGLGYGM
+337 DLLGVGLGYGM
-348 AVIAGQVRSQV
+348 AVIAGQVRGEFTGELAEGSV
-359 TSEMT
+359 I
-364 AGGPS
+364 A
-369 IGYTPPVYTLEN
+369 YVPPAFTVEN
-381 FLFILAFSV
+381 FLFIMAFSI

-414 KE
+414 KD

>member
-1 LKATDLIGYSFG
+1 LNVPDLLGYSLG

-40 GMTTGMYQYIGGQ
+40 GLTTGMYQYIGDQ

-61 VMVLPGMESTMRI
+61 VMVLPGMDSTTRI
-74 NEQTASVIRRINGV
+74 TEQTASVIRQISGV
-88 KIAVPYVQQ
+88 KISIPYVQKV
-97 TATAQS
+97 ATVQS
-103 AGATA
+103 AGTTA
-108 TVLVTGS
+108 SILVTGS
-115 DQRYLNDIFPTLK
+115 DQRYLNEIFPNLK

-133 LVAPHDSIGI
+133 LVSPQDSIGI

-150 YPPDKPTPFARLG
+150 YPPDKPRPFARLG
-163 GVVVIS
+163 SVVMVS

-175 NQQVTVKRSFIVRG
+175 RQQVTVKRSFVVRG

-201 PIDRMAF
+201 PVDKMAF
-208 MSLPAATAFFGTA
+208 MSLPAATSFFDTA
-221 GDYSGVNVIATGSEK
+221 GDYSGVNVITSGPEK
-236 AEQVASE
+236 AEQVAVE
-243 IRRIYGRSFEV
+243 IRRLYGRSFEV
-254 YTSKTLIQ
+254 YTSKTMIQ

-271 SVFLGSVASV
+271 SMFLGSVASV

-318 LGVFLGE
+318 LGVFLCE
-325 ATLIGLIGGLLG
+325 ATLIGIIGGLLG
-337 DAVGAGLGYGM
+337 DLLGVGLGYGM
-348 AVIAGQVRSQV
+348 AVIAGQVRGEFTGELAEGSV
-359 TSEMT
+359 I
-364 AGGPS
+364 A
-369 IGYTPPVYTLEN
+369 YVPPAFTVEN
-381 FLFILAFSV
+381 FLFIMAFSI

-414 KE
+414 KD

>member
-1 LKATDLIGYSFG
+1 MNVPDLLGYSLG

-40 GMTTGMYQYIGGQ
+40 GLTTGMYQYIGDQ

-61 VMVLPGMESTMRI
+61 VMVLPGMDSTTRI
-74 NEQTASVIRRINGV
+74 TEQTASVIRQINGV
-88 KIAVPYVQQ
+88 KISIPYVQKV
-97 TATAQS
+97 ATVQS
-103 AGATA
+103 AGTTA
-108 TVLVTGS
+108 SILVTGS
-115 DQRYLNDIFPTLK
+115 DQRYLNEIFPNLK

-133 LVAPHDSIGI
+133 LVSPQDSIGI

-150 YPPDKPTPFARLG
+150 YPPDKARPFARLG
-163 GVVVIS
+163 SVVMVS

-175 NQQVTVKRSFIVRG
+175 KQQVTVKRSFVVRG

-201 PIDRMAF
+201 PVDKMAF
-208 MSLPAATAFFGTA
+208 MSLPAATSFFDTA
-221 GDYSGVNVIATGSEK
+221 GDYSGVNVITSGPEK
-236 AEQVASE
+236 AEQVAVE
-243 IRRIYGRSFEV
+243 IRRLYGRSFEV
-254 YTSKTLIQ
+254 YTSKTMIQ

-271 SVFLGSVASV
+271 SMFLGSVASV

-305 GLLKAIGFKKRGI
+305 GLLKALGFKKRGI

-325 ATLIGLIGGLLG
+325 ATLIGIIGGLLG
-337 DAVGAGLGYGM
+337 DLLGVGLGYGM
-348 AVIAGQVRSQV
+348 AVIAGQVRGEFTGELAEGSV
-359 TSEMT
+359 I
-364 AGGPS
+364 A
-369 IGYTPPVYTLEN
+369 YVPPAFTVEN
-381 FLFILAFSV
+381 FLFIMAFSI

-414 KE
+414 KD

>member
-1 LKATDLIGYSFG
+1 LKATDLIGYSFS

-150 YPPDKPTPFARLG
+150 YPPDKPTPFARVG

-262 LIQNILGAF
+262 LIENILGAF

-318 LGVFLGE
+318 LAVFLGE

>member
-1 LKATDLIGYSFG
+1 LNVPDLLGYSLG

-40 GMTTGMYQYIGGQ
+40 GLTTGMYQYIGDQ

-61 VMVLPGMESTMRI
+61 VMVLPGMDSTTRI
-74 NEQTASVIRRINGV
+74 TEQTASVIRQINGV
-88 KIAVPYVQQ
+88 KISIPYVQKV
-97 TATAQS
+97 ATVQS
-103 AGATA
+103 AGTTA
-108 TVLVTGS
+108 SILVTGS
-115 DQRYLNDIFPTLK
+115 DQRYLNEIFPNLK

-133 LVAPHDSIGI
+133 LVSPQDSIGI

-150 YPPDKPTPFARLG
+150 YPPDKARPFARLG
-163 GVVVIS
+163 SVVMVS

-175 NQQVTVKRSFIVRG
+175 KQQVTVKRSFVVRG

-201 PIDRMAF
+201 PVDKMAF
-208 MSLPAATAFFGTA
+208 MSLPAATSFFDTA
-221 GDYSGVNVIATGSEK
+221 GDYSGVNVITSGPEK
-236 AEQVASE
+236 AEQVAVE
-243 IRRIYGRSFEV
+243 IRRLYGRSFEV
-254 YTSKTLIQ
+254 YTSKTMIQ

-271 SVFLGSVASV
+271 SMFLGSVASV

-305 GLLKAIGFKKRGI
+305 GLLKALGFKKRGI
-318 LGVFLGE
+318 LGVFLCE
-325 ATLIGLIGGLLG
+325 ATLIGIIGGLLG
-337 DAVGAGLGYGM
+337 DLLGVGLGYGM
-348 AVIAGQVRSQV
+348 AVIAGQVRGEFTGELAEGSV
-359 TSEMT
+359 I
-364 AGGPS
+364 A
-369 IGYTPPVYTLEN
+369 YVPPAFTVEN
-381 FLFILAFSV
+381 FLFIMAFSI

-414 KE
+414 KD

>member
-1 LKATDLIGYSFG
+1 
-13 AMRERKLRAI
+13 
-23 LTIAMVVIG
+23 
-32 AGLMTALN
+32 
-40 GMTTGMYQYIGGQ
+40 MYQYIGDQ

-61 VMVLPGMESTMRI
+61 VMVLPGMDSTTRI
-74 NEQTASVIRRINGV
+74 TEQTASVIRQINGV
-88 KIAVPYVQQ
+88 KISIPYVQKV
-97 TATAQS
+97 ATVQS
-103 AGATA
+103 AGTTA
-108 TVLVTGS
+108 SILVTGS
-115 DQRYLNDIFPTLK
+115 DQRYLNEIFPNLK

-133 LVAPHDSIGI
+133 LVSPQDSIGI

-150 YPPDKPTPFARLG
+150 YPPDKTRPFARLG
-163 GVVVIS
+163 SVVMVS

-175 NQQVTVKRSFIVRG
+175 RQQVTVKRSFVVRG

-201 PIDRMAF
+201 PVDKMAF
-208 MSLPAATAFFGTA
+208 MSLPAATSFFDTA
-221 GDYSGVNVIATGSEK
+221 GDYSGVNVITSGPEK
-236 AEQVASE
+236 AEQVAVE
-243 IRRIYGRSFEV
+243 IRRLYGRSFEV
-254 YTSKTLIQ
+254 YTSKTMIQ

-271 SVFLGSVASV
+271 SMFLGSVASV

-325 ATLIGLIGGLLG
+325 ATLIGIIGGLLG
-337 DAVGAGLGYGM
+337 DLLGVGLGYGM
-348 AVIAGQVRSQV
+348 AVIAGQVRGEFTGELAEGSV
-359 TSEMT
+359 I
-364 AGGPS
+364 A
-369 IGYTPPVYTLEN
+369 YVPPAFTVEN
-381 FLFILAFSV
+381 FLFIMAFSI

-414 KE
+414 KD

>member
-1 LKATDLIGYSFG
+1 VPDLLGYSLG

-40 GMTTGMYQYIGGQ
+40 GLTTGMYQYIGDQ

-61 VMVLPGMESTMRI
+61 VMVLPGMDSTTRI
-74 NEQTASVIRRINGV
+74 TEQTASVIRQINGV
-88 KIAVPYVQQ
+88 KISIPYVQKV
-97 TATAQS
+97 ATVQS
-103 AGATA
+103 AATTA
-108 TVLVTGS
+108 SILVTGS
-115 DQRYLNDIFPTLK
+115 DQRYLNEIFPNLK

-133 LVAPHDSIGI
+133 LVSPQDSIGI

-150 YPPDKPTPFARLG
+150 YPPDKPRPFARLG
-163 GVVVIS
+163 SVVMVS

-175 NQQVTVKRSFIVRG
+175 RQQVTVKRSFVVRG

-201 PIDRMAF
+201 PVDKMAF
-208 MSLPAATAFFGTA
+208 MSLPAATSFFDTA
-221 GDYSGVNVIATGSEK
+221 GDYSGVNVITSGPEK
-236 AEQVASE
+236 AEQVAVE
-243 IRRIYGRSFEV
+243 IRRLYGRSFEV
-254 YTSKTLIQ
+254 YTSKTMIQ

-271 SVFLGSVASV
+271 SMFLGSVASV

-318 LGVFLGE
+318 LGVFLCE
-325 ATLIGLIGGLLG
+325 ATLIGIIGGLLG
-337 DAVGAGLGYGM
+337 DLLGVGLGYGM
-348 AVIAGQVRSQV
+348 AVIAGQVRGEFTGELAEGSV
-359 TSEMT
+359 I
-364 AGGPS
+364 A
-369 IGYTPPVYTLEN
+369 YVPPAFTVEN
-381 FLFILAFSV
+381 FLFIMAFSI

-414 KE
+414 KD

>member
-1 LKATDLIGYSFG
+1 VPDLLGYSLG
-13 AMRERKLRAI
+13 AMRERKLRSI

-40 GMTTGMYQYIGGQ
+40 GLTTGMYQYIGDQ

-61 VMVLPGMESTMRI
+61 VMVLPGMDSTTRI
-74 NEQTASVIRRINGV
+74 TEQTASVIRQINGV
-88 KIAVPYVQQ
+88 KISIPYVQKV
-97 TATAQS
+97 ATVQS
-103 AGATA
+103 AATTA
-108 TVLVTGS
+108 SILVTGS
-115 DQRYLNDIFPTLK
+115 DQRYLNEIFPNLK

-133 LVAPHDSIGI
+133 LVSPQDSIGI

-150 YPPDKPTPFARLG
+150 YPPDKPRPFARLG
-163 GVVVIS
+163 SVVMVS

-175 NQQVTVKRSFIVRG
+175 RQQVTVKRSFVVRG

-201 PIDRMAF
+201 PVDKMAF
-208 MSLPAATAFFGTA
+208 MSLPAATSFFDTA
-221 GDYSGVNVIATGSEK
+221 GDYSGVNVITSGPEK
-236 AEQVASE
+236 AEQVAVE
-243 IRRIYGRSFEV
+243 IRRLYGRSFEV
-254 YTSKTLIQ
+254 YTSKTMIQ

-271 SVFLGSVASV
+271 SMFLGSVASV

-318 LGVFLGE
+318 LGVFLCE
-325 ATLIGLIGGLLG
+325 ATLIGIIGGLLG
-337 DAVGAGLGYGM
+337 DLLGVGLGYGM
-348 AVIAGQVRSQV
+348 AVIAGQVRGEFTGELAEGSV
-359 TSEMT
+359 I
-364 AGGPS
+364 A
-369 IGYTPPVYTLEN
+369 YVPPAFTVEN
-381 FLFILAFSV
+381 FLFIMAFSI

-414 KE
+414 KD

>member
-1 LKATDLIGYSFG
+1 MPDLLGYSLG

-40 GMTTGMYQYIGGQ
+40 GLTTGMYQYIGDQ

-61 VMVLPGMESTMRI
+61 VMVLPGMDSTTRI
-74 NEQTASVIRRINGV
+74 TEQTASVIRQINGV
-88 KIAVPYVQQ
+88 KISIPYVQKV
-97 TATAQS
+97 ATVQS
-103 AGATA
+103 AGTTA
-108 TVLVTGS
+108 SILVTGS
-115 DQRYLNDIFPTLK
+115 DQRYLNEIFPNLK

-133 LVAPHDSIGI
+133 LVSPQDSIGI

-150 YPPDKPTPFARLG
+150 YPPDKPRPFARLG
-163 GVVVIS
+163 SVVMVS

-175 NQQVTVKRSFIVRG
+175 RQQVTVKRSFVVRG

-201 PIDRMAF
+201 PVDKMAF
-208 MSLPAATAFFGTA
+208 MSLPAATSFFDTA
-221 GDYSGVNVIATGSEK
+221 GDYSGVNVITSGPEK
-236 AEQVASE
+236 AEQVAVE
-243 IRRIYGRSFEV
+243 IRRLYGRSFEV
-254 YTSKTLIQ
+254 YTSKTMIQ

-271 SVFLGSVASV
+271 SMFLGSVASV

-318 LGVFLGE
+318 LGVFLCE
-325 ATLIGLIGGLLG
+325 ATLIGIIGGLLG
-337 DAVGAGLGYGM
+337 DLLGVGLGYGM
-348 AVIAGQVRSQV
+348 AVIAGQVRGEFTGEIAEGSAISYV
-359 TSEMT
+359 
-364 AGGPS
+364 
-369 IGYTPPVYTLEN
+369 PPVFTVEN
-381 FLFILAFSV
+381 FLFIMAFSIV
-390 AVSML
+390 VSML

-414 KE
+414 KD